1 MMTPDRATV
10 GVSFRHNPY
19 KSDSWKGPWKTW
31 VPAFGPALLAIQWL
45 DCGSRHYACA
55 SVLQGKVNSV
65 GKFFI
70 VGIGG
75 FVGSVLRFWL
85 GAYIGQR
92 MGTRFPYGT
101 FLINVTGSFL
111 IGFVMTVLSEKANL
125 SPNWRYLIPIGFI
138 GGYTTF
144 STFEYETLRAVQD
157 GQFTTGMLNIVL
169 SVVVGFVMVW
179 TGAMLGR
186 AVA

>member
-1 MMTPDRATV
+1 V
-10 GVSFRHNPY
+10 
-19 KSDSWKGPWKTW
+19 
-31 VPAFGPALLAIQWL
+31 L
-45 DCGSRHYACA
+45 CGKAER
-55 SVLQGKVNSV
+55 V
-65 GKFFI
+65 GKFLI

-75 FVGSVLRFWL
+75 FMGSILRFWL
-85 GAYIGQR
+85 ATYIGRR

-101 FLINVTGSFL
+101 FVINVTGSLL
-111 IGFVMTVLSEKANL
+111 IGFVMTVLTEKTHL

-157 GQFTTGMLNIVL
+157 GQFAIGTLNVVL
-169 SVVVGFVMVW
+169 SVLVGFLMVW
-179 TGAMLGR
+179 TGAMVGK